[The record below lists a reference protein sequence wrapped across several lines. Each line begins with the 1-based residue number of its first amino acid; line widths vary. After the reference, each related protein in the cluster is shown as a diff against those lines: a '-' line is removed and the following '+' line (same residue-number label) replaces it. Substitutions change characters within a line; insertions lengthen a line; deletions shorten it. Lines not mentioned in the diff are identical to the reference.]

1 MTESLKEPHRRMG
14 WRGWTVAGVIVV
26 LLVGGTVWGVL
37 ANSNSGQG
45 QPGATTDPGA
55 TTSPGPTP
63 TPQPTEF
70 DTPSPGSTDAAA
82 KPDGGEEVPLDEPAP
97 AVQGVVA
104 EVTALE
110 AITAGND
117 IPGEPSGPAIQV
129 TVRLTNDS
137 DEAVD
142 TAGANVTLTYG
153 GDDRLPAAGLTGDA
167 SSVWPASI
175 AAGDSAE
182 AIFQFAVPSSPEGDL
197 RVTVDILASA
207 PNVIFVGPRP

>member
-1 MTESLKEPHRRMG
+1 MSESLNEPHRRMG
-14 WRGWTVAGVIVV
+14 WRGWTVVGVIAA
-26 LLVGGTVWGVL
+26 LLIGGIAWGVL
-37 ANSNSGQG
+37 ANNTSGDEE
-45 QPGATTDPGA
+45 PGATSSPGA
-55 TTSPGPTP
+55 TASPGPTP
-63 TPQPTEF
+63 TTQPTEF
-70 DTPSPGSTDAAA
+70 ETPSPGSTDPVV
-82 KPDGGEEVPLDEPAP
+82 KPDTGDEVPLDEPAP
-97 AVQGVVA
+97 AVQGVVS

-153 GDDRLPAAGLTGDA
+153 GDDRLPAAGLTGDG

-175 AAGDSAE
+175 AAGASAE

>member
-1 MTESLKEPHRRMG
+1 MTESLTEPHRRMG
-14 WRGWTVAGVIVV
+14 WRGWTVVGVIAA
-26 LLVGGTVWGVL
+26 LLIGGTIWGVL
-37 ANSNSGQG
+37 ASSNSGQARPG
-45 QPGATTDPGA
+45 ASASPGATS
-55 TTSPGPTP
+55 SPGPTP

-70 DTPSPGSTDAAA
+70 ETPSPGSTDAVA
-82 KPDGGEEVPLDEPAP
+82 KPDSGDEVPLDEPAP

-110 AITAGND
+110 AITAGSD

-153 GDDRLPAAGLTGDA
+153 GDDRLPAAGLTGA
-167 SSVWPASI
+167 GSSVWPASI
-175 AAGDSAE
+175 AASDSAE

>member
-1 MTESLKEPHRRMG
+1 MTESLEEPHRRMG
-14 WRGWTVAGVIVV
+14 WRGWTVVGVIAA
-26 LLVGGTVWGVL
+26 LLIGGAVWGVL
-37 ANSNSGQG
+37 ANGNSSQG
-45 QPGATTDPGA
+45 EPGASASPGATS
-55 TTSPGPTP
+55 SPGPTP

-70 DTPSPGSTDAAA
+70 ETPSPGSTDAVA
-82 KPDGGEEVPLDEPAP
+82 KPDGGDEVPLDEPAP

-137 DEAVD
+137 NEAVD

-153 GDDRLPAAGLTGDA
+153 GDDRLPAAGLTGDG

-182 AIFQFAVPSSPEGDL
+182 AIFQFSVPSSPEGDL
-197 RVTVDILASA
+197 RVTVDILASE

>member
-1 MTESLKEPHRRMG
+1 VSESLNEPRRRMG
-14 WRGWTVAGVIVV
+14 WRGWAIAGVIAA
-26 LLVGGTVWGVL
+26 LLIGGTVWGVL
-37 ANSNSGQG
+37 ANSDSSEGNPGASAS
-45 QPGATTDPGA
+45 PGATG
-55 TTSPGPTP
+55 SPGPTP

-70 DTPSPGSTDAAA
+70 ETPSPGSTDAVV
-82 KPDGGEEVPLDEPAP
+82 KPDAGDEVPIDEPAP
-97 AVQGVVA
+97 PVQGVVS

-129 TVRLTNDS
+129 TVRLTNES